1 MRLVR
6 RKAVRIVLLD
16 LAGSVLTLST
26 RDASNPEFPMTWE
39 LPGGGIE
46 PGESVAAAAVRE
58 VFEETGICI
67 AVQDVGP
74 PLWCREVRYHYR
86 GQHRLQDETIV
97 VVRLSQ
103 LQPRI
108 SPAHREPDEI
118 EDHQTHRWWHPMAS
132 PEATDI
138 FYPRNLIRHLPLLL
152 AGMSVDDPL
161 EKWD

>member
-58 VFEETGICI
+58 VFEETG
-67 AVQDVGP
+67 
-74 PLWCREVRYHYR
+74 VRWRNGTER
-86 GQHRLQDETIV
+86 GCKGVTGR
-97 VVRLSQ
+97 
-103 LQPRI
+103 
-108 SPAHREPDEI
+108 
-118 EDHQTHRWWHPMAS
+118 
-132 PEATDI
+132 
-138 FYPRNLIRHLPLLL
+138 
-152 AGMSVDDPL
+152 
-161 EKWD
+161 